1 MLSRLFSNAL
11 GERCMCF
18 GGGQICYDR
27 NPETDKNTNTTEQP
41 RHRPSYNVDQWLRH
55 SKARFGKLSTQTSHR
70 DNYRERL
77 LEVIGLRRSSLLL
90 GRAWLRYR
98 LQAAFQSKEFALF
111 LLNFTSKTFQIG
123 PLDII
128 AQGGRGCH
136 FLEQG
141 GFATVNDT
149 SRTLRLS

>member
-1 MLSRLFSNAL
+1 MCYLGCSVMHWEKGVCVLVGARYVMIGIQKQTRTRIPLNSLDTGRPTML
-11 GERCMCF
+11 
-18 GGGQICYDR
+18 
-27 NPETDKNTNTTEQP
+27 TNG
-41 RHRPSYNVDQWLRH
+41 
-55 SKARFGKLSTQTSHR
+55 FGKLSTQTSHR

-98 LQAAFQSKEFALF
+98 LQAAFQSKELALF